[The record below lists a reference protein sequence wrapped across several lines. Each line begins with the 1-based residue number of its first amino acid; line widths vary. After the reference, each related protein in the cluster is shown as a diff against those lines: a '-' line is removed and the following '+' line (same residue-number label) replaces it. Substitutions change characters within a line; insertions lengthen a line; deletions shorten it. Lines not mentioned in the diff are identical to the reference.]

1 MGRIIPRSDKGYWE
15 TEKHSS
21 LKEALAVVVM
31 FVVVVVIVVEVVVV
45 VVVVVVVAGC
55 KCEYFR

>member
-1 MGRIIPRSDKGYWE
+1 MGRIIPRSHKGYWE

-31 FVVVVVIVVEVVVV
+31 LVVVVVVEVVVV
-45 VVVVVVVAGC
+45 MVMVVVVAGY
-55 KCEYFR
+55 KCESFR